1 MMKSFGKHLSHY
13 VPLFGL
19 LAAGF
24 VAFWLF
30 SYDRVFQIAVSI
42 STALAYVL
50 WGVVHHYIHRDLNL
64 SVIVEYLVIA
74 SLGLVVIFSLI
85 FRT

>member
-1 MMKSFGKHLSHY
+1 MRSISKHLSHY
-13 VPLFGL
+13 IPLFGV
-19 LAAGF
+19 LAFGF
-24 VAFWLF
+24 IGFLLF
-30 SYDRVFQIAVSI
+30 SYDRVFQIATAI

-50 WGVVHHYIHRDLNL
+50 WGVVHHYIHRDLNV

-85 FRT
+85 FKS

>member
-1 MMKSFGKHLSHY
+1 MMKNFAKDLSHY
-13 VPLFGL
+13 IPLFGL
-19 LAAGF
+19 MVAGF

-30 SYDRVFQIAVSI
+30 SYDRVFQIATAI

-50 WGVVHHYIHRDLNL
+50 WGLVHHYIHRDLNV

-74 SLGLVVIFSLI
+74 SLGLMVIFSLI

>member
-1 MMKSFGKHLSHY
+1 MMKDFTKHLSHY

-30 SYDRVFQIAVSI
+30 SYDRVFQIATVI

-50 WGVVHHYIHRDLNL
+50 WGIVHHYIHRDLNV

-74 SLGLVVIFSLI
+74 SLGLVVIFSLVL
-85 FRT
+85 RS

>member
-1 MMKSFGKHLSHY
+1 MRNISKHLSHY
-13 VPLFGL
+13 LPLFGI
-19 LAAGF
+19 LAFGF

-30 SYDRVFQIAVSI
+30 SYDRVFQIAVAI

-50 WGVVHHYIHRDLNL
+50 WGAVHHYIHRDLNV

-74 SLGLVVIFSLI
+74 SLGLVVIFSLVL
-85 FRT
+85 RS